1 MDGKLPS
8 LDTKIWV
15 QDGWKILFE
24 YFEKTMASNLMVEAG
39 SALSKDVK
47 TATLSEEIT
56 RRLRNTSLDL
66 DHSCRLEIMER
77 ACIKM
82 KTSGHSDVFIRQAV
96 EQGIRAFDDKV
107 KRSRLDE
114 EHP

>member
-1 MDGKLPS
+1 MMNDIFPFLNFTIVLGEDFVDGKLPS

-24 YFEKTMASNLMVEAG
+24 FFEKTMASNLMVEAG

-47 TATLSEEIT
+47 MATLSEEIT

-66 DHSCRLEIMER
+66 DHACRLEIMER
-77 ACIKM
+77 A
-82 KTSGHSDVFIRQAV
+82 
-96 EQGIRAFDDKV
+96 
-107 KRSRLDE
+107 
-114 EHP
+114 